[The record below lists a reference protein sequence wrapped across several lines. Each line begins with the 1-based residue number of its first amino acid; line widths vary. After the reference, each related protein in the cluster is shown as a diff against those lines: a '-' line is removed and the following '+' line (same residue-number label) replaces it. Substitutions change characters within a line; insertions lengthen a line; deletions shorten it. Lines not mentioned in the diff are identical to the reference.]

1 MPRDPFAHHQI
12 SPARL
17 LELRFGRLSTVVEPQ
32 GVSYASGETGILG
45 NGCTVETPRAEH
57 DDDRILWGHVDRLL
71 LLVTPEQ
78 RHVLSLAYGD
88 AGAIAM
94 DVTTGGGN
102 DSRPWFNARRWLAV
116 AALTPFAKEQGE
128 RWARRQKKP
137 GHGPA
142 AERWVAHLSKKFG
155 TTPSAQRKKEER
167 EMWLH
172 VKRQA
177 EQLIAEA
184 EEAFRAVC
192 RESRAA

>member
-45 NGCTVETPRAEH
+45 NGCSVESPRAEH

-88 AGAIAM
+88 AGAIVA
-94 DVTTGGGN
+94 DNVSEDGTHRYAG
-102 DSRPWFNARRWLAV
+102 RLWRAV
-116 AALTPFAKEQGE
+116 VALTPMAKAQGE
-128 RWARRQKKP
+128 LWIRRQKKP
-137 GHGPA
+137 RGQGPV
-142 AERWVAHLSKKFG
+142 AERWVEYMSKRYSDK
-155 TTPSAQRKKEER
+155 TRTPEQAGQWE
-167 EMWLH
+167 H
-172 VKRQA
+172 A
-177 EQLIAEA
+177 EQQARKMLSEA
-184 EEAFRAVC
+184 EEAFRAAC

>member
-45 NGCTVETPRAEH
+45 NGCSVETPRAEH

-88 AGAIAM
+88 AGAIATSSG
-94 DVTTGGGN
+94 DYPT
-102 DSRPWFNARRWLAV
+102 RRWRAV
-116 AALTPFAKEQGE
+116 AALTTLAIEQGE
-128 RWARRQKKP
+128 RWAAHRVQRRE
-137 GHGPA
+137 HAPA
-142 AERWVAHLSKKFG
+142 AERWVSAMSERIGAKA
-155 TTPSAQRKKEER
+155 TTVGER
-167 EMWLH
+167 ATWER
-172 VKRQA
+172 VREQA
-177 EQLIAEA
+177 NALIGEA
-184 EEAFRAVC
+184 EEAFRAAC